1 MEPTTPN
8 SSKGGRPKKIKSFR
22 GSTSKQKIVP
32 KCTIAKTNIDEDKTP
47 PINTAQEIP
56 NNVVSIN
63 TIANSNER
71 IAFLCIISI

>member
-8 SSKGGRPKKIKSFR
+8 SSKGGRPNKKSFR
-22 GSTSKQKIVP
+22 GSTPKQEIVP

-47 PINTAQEIP
+47 HINTAQEIP

-63 TIANSNER
+63 TIATSNER
-71 IAFLCIISI
+71 IAFLCII